1 MGCGAGREVWAG
13 SPEASGLG
21 PATNAKWDL
30 GQFPTLHAQAWD
42 TSQGNL
48 VTVAVA
54 VHCTAGTIATGQV
67 GQSPS
72 WLRAGFSSNSAC
84 RGKEAKRDP
93 WSPWTGEDRPGGG
106 GLRCHT
112 EKQVQSPK
120 SRIRPLTPHLSLGL
134 PPPGMWRPWNEGLE
148 ASTCVSCFRDLPCL
162 AEQRFSWLSPFLNS
176 FQAV

>member
-1 MGCGAGREVWAG
+1 MSLIRFFVEQTFVEHLLRARKSLVSEKGFSTEPNRKDGAGAWPLSALGCGAGRELWAG

-21 PATNAKWDL
+21 PATNAKRDL

-42 TSQGNL
+42 TSQGTL

-67 GQSPS
+67 GQSPC

-93 WSPWTGEDRPGGG
+93 WSPWTGGDRPREGG
-106 GLRCHT
+106 
-112 EKQVQSPK
+112 
-120 SRIRPLTPHLSLGL
+120 
-134 PPPGMWRPWNEGLE
+134 
-148 ASTCVSCFRDLPCL
+148 
-162 AEQRFSWLSPFLNS
+162 
-176 FQAV
+176 